1 MSVRQQALR
10 PIQAPSLFQHGAYF
24 STSQA
29 ASPQSYTKNPTKPTN
44 PPKNHSPSTALSFK
58 KNVISQKIVL
68 FYSANFGGFSSLV
81 YLLSQSHCVY
91 KSKSQ
96 KPLNISFSL
105 K

>member
-1 MSVRQQALR
+1 MCVNANKCQRR
-10 PIQAPSLFQHGAYF
+10 KIKHF
-24 STSQA
+24 SAEKQTFPHFFTFFA
-29 ASPQSYTKNPTKPTN
+29 
-44 PPKNHSPSTALSFK
+44 TALSFK

-96 KPLNISFSL
+96 KPLNISFTP